1 MTIIP
6 FAAARCIDCKA
17 PVAIVRRTV
26 EVPCGPLEPLPCG
39 CEAKVHG
46 HAIPDVGPPTL
57 VDEDGI
63 RHECVDTVA
72 YDAGIEEARV
82 TGGPS
87 ARTSLGD
94 PVRVL

>member
-1 MTIIP
+1 VTIIP

-26 EVPCGPLEPLPCG
+26 EVPCFVCGYCEDTADASLESC
-39 CEAKVHG
+39 HT

-63 RHECVDTVA
+63 RHECATLTGVA
-72 YDAGIEEARV
+72 
-82 TGGPS
+82 
-87 ARTSLGD
+87 
-94 PVRVL
+94 

>member
-1 MTIIP
+1 VTIIP

-26 EVPCGPLEPLPCG
+26 EVPCESCARTDCTMPGH
-39 CEAKVHG
+39 VHY

-63 RHECVDTVA
+63 RHECATLTGVA
-72 YDAGIEEARV
+72 
-82 TGGPS
+82 
-87 ARTSLGD
+87 
-94 PVRVL
+94 